1 MSALSPLARCAMAA
15 SAVLAMLAT
24 AASGA
29 HAQRAAQT
37 ASAPLVRATTGASVG
52 LPQPLATADAARLRR
67 AFQAQARG
75 DTATAEREA
84 ERVADHRLHGHLLAK
99 RLLRPGAA
107 PRASA
112 LHAWLLEHADLPDA
126 PAIHAALLRRLPR
139 GVPTPPEPTGAGENA
154 APAVIPEDQRPSA
167 ALVRRPSL
175 DRTVQARLSEGR
187 PDLALRAVTAAEGL
201 PRAYAAQLRAEI
213 AQVVF
218 RRGEHAEA
226 RRLSE
231 EALGL
236 DAPNPAAAHQAGLS
250 AWAAQD
256 YAAAFAYFERAARS
270 ERAASAL
277 RASAA
282 YWAARAAV
290 RARRPAQYAPW
301 MLLAAQET
309 RTFHGMIARRA
320 LGLPPALIWQRDAD
334 DPGQTAL
341 LAAGLAET
349 AGGWRALA
357 LLQIGQRDR
366 AEAELRLL
374 HRRARNNPR
383 MLQGILA
390 VTQRAG
396 FTELAASAA
405 EDLPSEGRLARDA
418 ARYPLPTLMPPSGF
432 RLDPALLYAL
442 ALQESRFNPNAVSP
456 AGARGL
462 LQILPSTASYVA
474 GDPSLRRGAG
484 MRRLH
489 DPAFSL
495 EIGQRYLHYLASQS
509 SVRGDLI
516 RLLAAYNAGPGNLS
530 RWLGSI
536 GHADDPML
544 FIESIPVAETRAF
557 VRRVLTYS
565 WIYASRLDLPTP
577 SLDALA
583 AGEFPRFAGA
593 EEVTAMLRERPRL
606 AN

>member
-1 MSALSPLARCAMAA
+1 MAA
-15 SAVLAMLAT
+15 SAVMAMFATLAPE
-24 AASGA
+24 A
-29 HAQRAAQT
+29 HAQRAAEHN
-37 ASAPLVRATTGASVG
+37 APSLVRVVAAPDAS
-52 LPQPLATADAARLRR
+52 LPQPLATSDAQRLRR
-67 AFQAQARG
+67 AFEAQARG
-75 DTATAEREA
+75 DAATAQREA
-84 ERVADHRLHGHLLAK
+84 ERVADRRLHGHLLAK
-99 RLLRPGAA
+99 RLLRPGQEPAA
-107 PRASA
+107 TA

-126 PAIHAALLRRLPR
+126 QAIHDALLRRLPR
-139 GVPTPPEPTGAGENA
+139 GVA
-154 APAVIPEDQRPSA
+154 APPAPLGPDEQAATPTIIPEDQRASA
-167 ALVRRPSL
+167 ALVRRATL
-175 DRTVQARLSEGR
+175 DRAVQARLSEGR
-187 PDLALRAVTAAEGL
+187 PDLALRAVAAAQGL
-201 PRAYAAQLRAEI
+201 PRGYAAQLRAEI

-218 RRGEHAEA
+218 RQGDHAEA

-250 AWAAQD
+250 AWAGRD
-256 YAAAFAYFERAARS
+256 YAAAFAFFERAARS

-320 LGLPPALIWQRDAD
+320 LGLPPALVWERDAD
-334 DPGQTAL
+334 DAGHAAAL
-341 LAAGLAET
+341 TET

-357 LLQIGQRDR
+357 LLQIGQHGR
-366 AEAELRLL
+366 AEAELRQL

-390 VTQRAG
+390 VSQRAG
-396 FTELAASAA
+396 FTELATRAA
-405 EDLPSEGRLARDA
+405 EDLPGEGVLARDS
-418 ARYPLPTLMPPSGF
+418 ARYPLPSLMPPSGF
-432 RLDPALLYAL
+432 RLDPSLLYAL
-442 ALQESRFNPNAVSP
+442 ALQESRFNPNAVSR

-495 EIGQRYLHYLASQS
+495 EIGQRYLHYLARQEA
-509 SVRGDLI
+509 VRGDLI
-516 RLLAAYNAGPGNLS
+516 RLLAAYNAGPGNLA
-530 RWLGSI
+530 RWSGSM
-536 GHADDPML
+536 GHSDDPML

-565 WIYASRLDLPTP
+565 WIYANRLDLPTP

-583 AGEFPRFAGA
+583 AGEFPRFSDAD
-593 EEVTAMLRERPRL
+593 EVTAMLRERPRL

>member
-1 MSALSPLARCAMAA
+1 MSAMSPLARCAMAA
-15 SAVLAMLAT
+15 SAVMAMVAVMP
-24 AASGA
+24 SGA
-29 HAQRAAQT
+29 FAERAAPQDDPSRMRVTT
-37 ASAPLVRATTGASVG
+37 AMEAS
-52 LPQPLATADAARLRR
+52 LPQPLSTTDAARLRR
-67 AFQAQARG
+67 AFEAQARG
-75 DTATAEREA
+75 DSAAAQREA
-84 ERVADHRLHGHLLAK
+84 DRVADRRLHGHLLAK
-99 RLLRPGAA
+99 RLLRSGAA
-107 PRASA
+107 PAASV

-126 PAIHAALLRRLPR
+126 PAIHAALTARLPR
-139 GVPTPPEPTGAGENA
+139 GTA
-154 APAVIPEDQRPSA
+154 APPAPSEPEEAAPTVVPEDQRPNA
-167 ALVRRPSL
+167 ALVRRAAL
-175 DRTVQARLSEGR
+175 DRAVQGRLAEGR
-187 PDLALRAVTAAEGL
+187 PDLALRAVATTSGIGAAYG
-201 PRAYAAQLRAEI
+201 AQLRAEI

-218 RRGEHAEA
+218 RQGNNAEA

-236 DAPNPAAAHQAGLS
+236 DAANPAAAHQAGLS
-250 AWAAQD
+250 AWAGGD

-270 ERAASAL
+270 DRAASAL

-290 RARRPAQYAPW
+290 RARRPAHYAPW

-320 LGLPPALIWQRDAD
+320 LGLPPALAWERDVED
-334 DPGQTAL
+334 GGTIAL
-341 LAAGLAET
+341 LAGALAET

-357 LLQIGQRDR
+357 LLQIGQHER

-374 HRRARNNPR
+374 HRRARSNPR

-390 VTQRAG
+390 VSQRAG
-396 FTELAASAA
+396 FAELAALAA
-405 EDLPSEGRLARDA
+405 EDLPREGSLARDS

-432 RLDPALLYAL
+432 RLDPSLLYAL

-462 LQILPSTASYVA
+462 LQIMPATASYVA

-484 MRRLH
+484 VRRLH

-495 EIGQRYLHYLASQS
+495 EIGQRYLHYLAGQEA
-509 SVRGDLI
+509 VGGDLI

-536 GHADDPML
+536 AHADDPML
-544 FIESIPVAETRAF
+544 FIESIPVAETRGF
-557 VRRVLTYS
+557 IRRVLTFS

-583 AGEFPRFAGA
+583 AGEFPRFSGT
-593 EEVTAMLRERPRL
+593 EEVTAMLRERPRFS
-606 AN
+606 N